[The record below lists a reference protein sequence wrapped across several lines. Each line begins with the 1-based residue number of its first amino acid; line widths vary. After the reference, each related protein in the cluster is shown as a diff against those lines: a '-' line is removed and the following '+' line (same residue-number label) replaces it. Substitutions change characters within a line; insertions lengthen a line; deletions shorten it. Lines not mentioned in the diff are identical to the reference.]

1 MARPEVIFNDIAT
14 LWIDW
19 TKHGVLSGLPPV
31 LKPRICGGEVGLDQG
46 STVHLGSLDEL
57 VGGESKEVEPEEKT
71 QGICDLNI
79 ANGSVG
85 VELILFAA
93 ELLAVGLGSFT
104 VCKTSTLYNTVPQQ
118 AVQTDPERGRK

>member
-1 MARPEVIFNDIAT
+1 MVCHLSRFENN
-14 LWIDW
+14 
-19 TKHGVLSGLPPV
+19 GV
-31 LKPRICGGEVGLDQG
+31 KPRIYGSEAGFTVDQ
-46 STVHLGSLDEL
+46 STTAHLGNLDEL
-57 VGGESKEVEPEEKT
+57 EGGESKEAERVEET

-104 VCKTSTLYNTVPQQ
+104 LCKTSTLYNTVP
-118 AVQTDPERGRK
+118 